1 MGDLTFR
8 APDTEKYPSLTM
20 GYDAGR
26 MGGTMTG
33 VFSAANEQ
41 AVADF
46 LAKKIGYFDIYRVIE
61 LAMEAHKNELV
72 LDPTL
77 DDIVH
82 YDLWAREHV
91 RKTVA
96 SGVLTQKCPA

>member
-1 MGDLTFR
+1 
-8 APDTEKYPSLTM
+8 
-20 GYDAGR
+20 
-26 MGGTMTG
+26 
-33 VFSAANEQ
+33 
-41 AVADF
+41 
-46 LAKKIGYFDIYRVIE
+46 
-61 LAMEAHKNELV
+61 MEAHKNELV